1 MSAGAPTQIILG
13 ELTVLPKL
21 LADPIPAI
29 GPPGLETICLPK
41 YVSLNPP
48 MINVPILSGYRTIAC
63 KIGHFTEQEFS
74 EIFSLA
80 GGGNFALSKREFPVA
95 LGKEVKNNNNNF
107 FARSSVIHEQWRR
120 EGVRGGA
127 VALGGHLEERQFD
140 HAE

>member
-1 MSAGAPTQIILG
+1 V
-13 ELTVLPKL
+13 ELLV
-21 LADPIPAI
+21 
-29 GPPGLETICLPK
+29 
-41 YVSLNPP
+41 
-48 MINVPILSGYRTIAC
+48 
-63 KIGHFTEQEFS
+63 
-74 EIFSLA
+74 SLA
-80 GGGNFALSKREFPVA
+80 GENFALSKREFPVA